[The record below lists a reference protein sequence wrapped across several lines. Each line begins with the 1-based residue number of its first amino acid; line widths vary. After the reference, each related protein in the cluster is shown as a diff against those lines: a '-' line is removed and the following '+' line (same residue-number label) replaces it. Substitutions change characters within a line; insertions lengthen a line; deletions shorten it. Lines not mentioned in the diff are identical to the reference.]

1 MRSSAGWPRPA
12 RWTRDTIEGSG
23 KCSHQKQRG
32 SHSPSSAAC
41 TISYVPQIVRIAKD
55 RNGASAISYPTWLL
69 WTGAHVS
76 TGTYAAVNL
85 NDMWLA
91 VGSSLYGLCCIV
103 VLVLTMLKRS
113 AQRRTEDRHRAQG
126 PEPSMFSCRIQ
137 KA

>member
-1 MRSSAGWPRPA
+1 MLPLEATWLA
-12 RWTRDTIEGSG
+12 FAAFSG
-23 KCSHQKQRG
+23 LR
-32 SHSPSSAAC
+32 

-103 VLVLTMLKRS
+103 VLVLTMLKRL